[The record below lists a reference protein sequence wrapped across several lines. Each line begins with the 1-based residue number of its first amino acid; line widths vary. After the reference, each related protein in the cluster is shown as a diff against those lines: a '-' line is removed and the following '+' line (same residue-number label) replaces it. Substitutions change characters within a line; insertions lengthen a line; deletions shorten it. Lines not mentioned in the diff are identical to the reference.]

1 MMQSDPFST
10 PVGARVLA
18 AFLHDTYRW
27 RTLGGIARETDL
39 PSSQVAD
46 FIENY
51 RQCFVQS
58 RVKPGGRALY
68 GIAPELRQ
76 RALERASNQSLEGA
90 AGIG

>member
-10 PVGARVLA
+10 PVGTRVLA

-27 RTLGGIARETDL
+27 RTLGGIAREADL
-39 PSSQVAD
+39 PSGEVAN
-46 FIENY
+46 FIESY

-68 GIAPELRQ
+68 GITPELRQ
-76 RALERASNQSLEGA
+76 LALKRASENSLERV
-90 AGIG
+90 AG